1 MKQQTVTLKVFEEGD
16 YVITPDG
23 FGIIRGIDFYVSKF
37 NDLYYK
43 VHVQHKEGYSE
54 NPDNDLVMMDGGVPS
69 LITKAQYDCEMIE

>member
-1 MKQQTVTLKVFEEGD
+1 MKLQTVTLKIFEVGD

-43 VHVQHKEGYSE
+43 VHVQHKEGYSA
-54 NPDNDLVMMDGGVPS
+54 NPSNELVMMDGYTPS
-69 LITKAQYDCEMIE
+69 LVTLEEYDNEVVY